1 MNILDNFSTE
11 ELKNLDNKGGTKSTT
26 KSVKKRGG
34 PKRNFLP
41 FEEARAFVHKLGLK
55 NHKEWKEYA
64 KTDRPLFI
72 PSDPQASYKG
82 KGWTNYGDWLGNS
95 NYRRRS
101 RSELILSFEEARKFA
116 RSLKLIDSTE
126 WLNWTKSGNRPL
138 NIPSE
143 PRIAYKNEWQ
153 GWADWL
159 GPSYKDSRKCNQRPF
174 KEAREFARSLGL
186 KSLREWNKYCKSG
199 NKPNDIPH
207 DCRIVYEKTG
217 EWTNWGDFLGTNNVS
232 NPKIGLDNVEAIL
245 PVLYS
250 LRANFDKMSEATKIN
265 IIKQAG
271 NQSLLTSLKASR
283 PNLAKITDLKL
294 GTDDKAL
301 NAAIKILEN
310 SQARLKSHLKIKS
323 SDLEESSLVKAK
335 QANLVRV
342 KQAMTARSWGE
353 LIEIYGCR
361 ETLATP
367 VLPKKKDINNV
378 LKVDL
383 KTLLG
388 ADYSIDSEIV
398 QAIVLGAVYKLLDLV
413 LANESVL
420 DDIPQF
426 VEDNEFSHQV
436 VSGFWSIYNEAINLE
451 IPNHNWKHS
460 FNLMQRVIGVR
471 LLKEKRLA
479 NFSGTGSGK
488 TASALLS
495 SLLIAEELEENITT
509 VIVTENNTLE
519 GWRQTINEIVP
530 NAKVIVNSYN
540 ICIHSQHMTY
550 LLYNY
555 EKFQNGDAESY
566 IQEILRLEPQ
576 FMIVDEIHKMKGGNK
591 EESKRRRA
599 INRILHSSIFQDN
612 DRYVL
617 GMTATP
623 LKNRISEFKS
633 VIESITGK
641 RHKELDLENT
651 IENACLAHSKIPLYA
666 VRCKGKLAVPFT
678 THTIKING
686 KRIAT
691 QLSELPTNHP
701 YNFSEALLP
710 LKLRG
715 LRKILRPGTVI
726 YTHFVDN
733 IVDKLIKEVEKAG
746 LTVGVYTG
754 QVEEDIR
761 LSDLEQFKA
770 GKIDVL
776 IGSSAIGTG
785 VDGLQKVADNLIFIT
800 PPYTHAE
807 YEQVR
812 GRVVRQGSNASH
824 VDIYHLQVEIEDR
837 EEDFYWSWD
846 SSMYDLIKY
855 KRDLSDAVLDGV
867 VSLKDDA
874 TAEQLT
880 KQSKKS
886 LEQWIER
893 IQSKSLSA

>member
-1 MNILDNFSTE
+1 
-11 ELKNLDNKGGTKSTT
+11 
-26 KSVKKRGG
+26 
-34 PKRNFLP
+34 
-41 FEEARAFVHKLGLK
+41 
-55 NHKEWKEYA
+55 
-64 KTDRPLFI
+64 
-72 PSDPQASYKG
+72 
-82 KGWTNYGDWLGNS
+82 
-95 NYRRRS
+95 
-101 RSELILSFEEARKFA
+101 
-116 RSLKLIDSTE
+116 
-126 WLNWTKSGNRPL
+126 
-138 NIPSE
+138 
-143 PRIAYKNEWQ
+143 
-153 GWADWL
+153 
-159 GPSYKDSRKCNQRPF
+159 
-174 KEAREFARSLGL
+174 
-186 KSLREWNKYCKSG
+186 
-199 NKPNDIPH
+199 
-207 DCRIVYEKTG
+207 
-217 EWTNWGDFLGTNNVS
+217 
-232 NPKIGLDNVEAIL
+232 
-245 PVLYS
+245 
-250 LRANFDKMSEATKIN
+250 
-265 IIKQAG
+265 
-271 NQSLLTSLKASR
+271 
-283 PNLAKITDLKL
+283 
-294 GTDDKAL
+294 
-301 NAAIKILEN
+301 
-310 SQARLKSHLKIKS
+310 
-323 SDLEESSLVKAK
+323 
-335 QANLVRV
+335 
-342 KQAMTARSWGE
+342 MTARSWGE

-361 ETLATP
+361 ETLTTSI
-367 VLPKKKDINNV
+367 LPKKKDINNV

-398 QAIVLGAVYKLLDLV
+398 QAIILGAVYELLDLV
-413 LANESVL
+413 LANESML
-420 DDIPQF
+420 DDIPQS

-436 VSGFWSIYNEAINLE
+436 VTGFWSIYNEAINLE
-451 IPNHNWKHS
+451 IPNHNWEHS

-495 SLLIAEELEENITT
+495 SLLIAEELDENITT

-540 ICIHSQHMTY
+540 ICIHPKHMTY

-566 IQEILRLEPQ
+566 IKEILRLEPQ

-599 INRILHSSIFQDN
+599 INRILHSHIFQDN

-641 RHKELDLENT
+641 KHKELDLEST
-651 IENACLAHSKIPLYA
+651 IENACLAHTKVPLNA

-678 THTIKING
+678 THAIKING
-686 KRIAT
+686 KSIAT
-691 QLSELPTNHP
+691 QLSELPTSHP

-715 LRKILRPGTVI
+715 LRQILRTGTVI

-733 IVDKLIKEVEKAG
+733 IVHKLIKEVEKAD

-761 LSDLEQFKA
+761 LSALEQFKA

-824 VDIYHLQVEIEDR
+824 VDIYHLQVEIEDQ
-837 EEDFYWSWD
+837 EEGFYWSWD